1 MADSDF
7 NGIKEVSLKT
17 NIGVVP
23 IPTLAYTEY
32 LGSGGN
38 VDLSEYLKTVDANQK
53 YFTQN
58 SASSIIGELNENPF
72 AGKTTTIN
80 IGGIEKNT
88 QFTDKDT
95 ILSVINKLLFPTI
108 PITFADTAIWDKTP
122 SSFNRMG
129 NDIDYFKSIQ
139 IKFTKGSSNIQSIE
153 INNTDITGFTD
164 SSATYSENDYRT
176 FVEDGSIGDMTE
188 TITIPITIMTVDD
201 EVYSKE
207 YSKTYTFKYV
217 KPKIS
222 TVSYSES
229 DYNYNSSSNTITASA
244 TATRGTNLLNNNQA
258 MQQLTKPH
266 SIITTLDENELR
278 GSFTATDIKNQST
291 TQSYSKTVYCKYP
304 YYIGLLKKGDEFESL
319 SITNYKKSSELKS
332 TQTFSD
338 SWSTSSHVVF
348 AFHERFNIDNA
359 KIVDANNAI
368 ATSAFTKLK
377 GKTIGDHKYNILYL
391 TIPAIAQ
398 ETVSYTL
405 TGLKLAT

>member
-32 LGSGGN
+32 LGGGGN

-176 FVEDGSIGDMTE
+176 FVEDGSVGDMTK

-217 KPKIS
+217 KPKIN
-222 TVSYSES
+222 TVSYSGS
-229 DYNYNSSSNTITASA
+229 DYNYGVTGTLNIVASA
-244 TATRGTNLLNNNQA
+244 TVTKGTNNLQTNASLSASRQ
-258 MQQLTKPH
+258 
-266 SIITTLDENELR
+266 ITTTDDSTTLS
-278 GSFTATDIKNQST
+278 GFFTATDIKNQST

-304 YYIGLLKKGDEFESL
+304 YYIGLLKQGDEFETL
-319 SITNYKKSSELKS
+319 SITSYKKSSELKS

-348 AFHERFNIDNA
+348 AFHERFNIDNV

-377 GKTIGDHKYNILYL
+377 ERTIGDHKYNILYL

-405 TGLKLAT
+405 TGLTLTT